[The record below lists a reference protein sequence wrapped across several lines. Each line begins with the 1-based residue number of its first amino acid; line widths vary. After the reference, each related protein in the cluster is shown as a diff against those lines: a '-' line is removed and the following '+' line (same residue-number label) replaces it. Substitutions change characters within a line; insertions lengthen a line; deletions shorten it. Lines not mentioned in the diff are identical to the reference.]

1 MEVFLNMEMEQW
13 MGWDKSSIKI
23 DVNMNLNYCELII

>member
-13 MGWDKSSIKI
+13 MGWDKEFYKNWCKYEFKLLS
-23 DVNMNLNYCELII
+23 VN